1 MLDIGYSMP
10 DEQNAEGKR
19 LKKVFGIQFSV
30 FSWRKSVACNGVR
43 GQGQTVSEMHNF
55 TGE

>member
-10 DEQNAEGKR
+10 DEQNAKGKR

-30 FSWRKSVACNGVR
+30 FSWRKSMANNGVR